1 MYQQYGQY
9 APTQTYS
16 NCPCSM
22 GQYMYYSHPF
32 YQYSQSYP
40 YYINQHNHQSYPHI
54 YPYYYDEQMPIQN
67 QNVSEDNAI
76 NATEVINT
84 NNNDVA
90 FSHQFLNEH
99 GQVDVNKMLT
109 TVGQLAQTVQQVSP
123 VIKQV
128 NDIIQ
133 SFRA

>member
-1 MYQQYGQY
+1 MYEQYGQY
-9 APTQTYS
+9 APVQTYL
-16 NCPCSM
+16 NYPCPM
-22 GQYMYYSHPF
+22 GRCMYYSQPF
-32 YQYSQSYP
+32 YQYGQTYP
-40 YYINQHNHQSYPHI
+40 YHVNQYNYQSYPHI
-54 YPYYYDEQMPIQN
+54 YPNYYDEQIPIQN
-67 QNVSEDNAI
+67 QNISEDNAL
-76 NATEVINT
+76 NATQVMN
-84 NNNDVA
+84 NVNNDVA